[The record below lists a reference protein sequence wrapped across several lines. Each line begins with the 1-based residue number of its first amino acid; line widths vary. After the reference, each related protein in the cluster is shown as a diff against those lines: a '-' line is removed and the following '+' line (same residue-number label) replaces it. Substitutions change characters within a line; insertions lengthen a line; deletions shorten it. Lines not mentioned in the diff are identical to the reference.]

1 METVVLVLCW
11 LGVLQSLLL
20 GLYFLSNA
28 RHNNSN
34 LFLGIALILIA
45 VRATKSTLFIF
56 EANVPEFIFN
66 VGFAAHA
73 AIGPALLLYIR
84 ALREDKVGTRTS
96 YLHFI
101 LSFLIIAFS
110 MLLTLENFWYKGGYG
125 VLLYY
130 TLFYI
135 GLYAYEF
142 YLGFPAVADK
152 KRRSFKGGG
161 SVSWITVFLG
171 TVSIFQLA
179 YFTNY
184 ILSITPYTAAPV
196 FYSVS
201 LYFITFAVLKN
212 KAEINKEPK
221 SKYQNLR
228 VSDEMLE
235 DFKQRIL
242 TVMET
247 QRPYLDSNF
256 SLQKLSALTTIPQH
270 QLSHTFSAA
279 FDHNFTNFINSY
291 RIEES
296 IKILRDPQKEYL
308 SIAGIAYEC
317 GFNSLSS
324 FNISFKKNIG
334 VTPSVFK
341 KEVSKNIQVKA

>member
-34 LFLGIALILIA
+34 LFLGIALILIG

-56 EANVPEFIFN
+56 TTDVSEFVFN
-66 VGFAAHA
+66 IGFAAHA
-73 AIGPALLLYIR
+73 AIGPALLLY
-84 ALREDKVGTRTS
+84 LRTLRKDKAQTRTS
-96 YLHFI
+96 FLHFI
-101 LSFLIIAFS
+101 PSVLIVAFS
-110 MLLTLENFWYKGGYG
+110 MVLTLDNFWYKGGYG

-135 GLYAYEF
+135 GLYAFEF
-142 YLGFPAVADK
+142 YQGFPAYALLRQSAS
-152 KRRSFKGGG
+152 RRQAGTENRNLRAGG

-171 TVSIFQLA
+171 TASIFQLA

-196 FYSVS
+196 FYSIA
-201 LYFITFAVLKN
+201 LYFITFSVLKN

-221 SKYQNLR
+221 NKYQNLR
-228 VSDEMLE
+228 VSDIMLE

-247 QRPYLDSNF
+247 QRPYLDSSF

-270 QLSHTFSAA
+270 QLSHTFSST
-279 FDHNFTNFINSY
+279 FSQNFTNFINSY

-296 IKILRDPQKEYL
+296 KKILCDPEKEYL

-324 FNISFKKNIG
+324 F
-334 VTPSVFK
+334 
-341 KEVSKNIQVKA
+341 

>member
-34 LFLGIALILIA
+34 LFLGIALILIG

-56 EANVPEFIFN
+56 TADVSEFVFN
-66 VGFAAHA
+66 IGFAAHA
-73 AIGPALLLYIR
+73 AIGPSLLLYIR
-84 ALREDKVGTRTS
+84 TLRKGKAHARNS
-96 YLHFI
+96 FLHFI
-101 LSFLIIAFS
+101 PFILIVAFS
-110 MLLTLENFWYKGGYG
+110 MVLTLDNFWYKGGYG
-125 VLLYY
+125 ALLYY

-135 GLYAYEF
+135 GLYCFEF
-142 YLGFPAVADK
+142 YQGFTANAAK
-152 KRRSFKGGG
+152 KHQDLRASG
-161 SVSWITVFLG
+161 SVRWITVFVG

-184 ILSITPYTAAPV
+184 VLSITPYTAAPV
-196 FYSVS
+196 FYSIA
-201 LYFITFAVLKN
+201 LYFITFSVLKN
-212 KAEINKEPK
+212 KAEINREPK
-221 SKYQNLR
+221 NKYQNLR
-228 VSDEMLE
+228 VSDVMLE

-247 QRPYLDSNF
+247 QRPYLDSTF
-256 SLQKLSALTTIPQH
+256 SLQKLSAMTTIPQH
-270 QLSHTFSAA
+270 QLSHTFSST
-279 FDHNFTNFINSY
+279 FNQNFTNFINSY

-296 IKILRDPQKEYL
+296 KKILCDPDKEYL

-324 FNISFKKNIG
+324 FNVSFKKNIG

-341 KEVSKNIQVKA
+341 KEVSKSIQIKA

>member
-28 RHNNSN
+28 RHNSSN
-34 LFLGIALILIA
+34 LFLGIALILIG

-56 EANVPEFIFN
+56 EADVPEFIFN
-66 VGFAAHA
+66 LGFAAHI

-84 ALREDKVGTRTS
+84 TLRKDKTHKRSS

-101 LSFLIIAFS
+101 PSVLIVAFS
-110 MLLTLENFWYKGGYG
+110 MLLTLDNFWYKGGYG
-125 VLLYY
+125 ALLYY

-135 GLYAYEF
+135 GLYSFEF
-142 YLGFPAVADK
+142 YQGF
-152 KRRSFKGGG
+152 KRRNLRTTG
-161 SVSWITVFLG
+161 SVSWITVFVG
-171 TVSIFQLA
+171 TVSLFQLA
-179 YFTNY
+179 YFSNY

-196 FYSVS
+196 LYSIA
-201 LYFITFAVLKN
+201 LYFITFTVLNN
-212 KAEINKEPK
+212 KAEINREPK
-221 SKYQNLR
+221 NKYQNLR

-242 TVMET
+242 TVMKTE
-247 QRPYLDSNF
+247 RPYLDSNF
-256 SLQKLSALTTIPQH
+256 SLQKLSALTAIRQH

-279 FDHNFTNFINSY
+279 FNQNFTNFINSY

-296 IKILRDPQKEYL
+296 KKILCDPEKEYL

-324 FNISFKKNIG
+324 FNVSFKKNIG

-341 KEVSKNIQVKA
+341 KDVSKSIQVKA

>member
-28 RHNNSN
+28 RRNKSN
-34 LFLGIALILIA
+34 LFLGLCLILIG
-45 VRATKSTLFIF
+45 VRAAKSTLFIF
-56 EANVPEFIFN
+56 GADIGEIVFN

-84 ALREDKVGTRTS
+84 TLRNDKSWTTS
-96 YLHFI
+96 SIFHFTPSAAI
-101 LSFLIIAFS
+101 VIFS
-110 MLLTLENFWYKGGYG
+110 LLLTLDNFWYKGGYG

-130 TLFYI
+130 TVFYI
-135 GLYAYEF
+135 GLYALEF
-142 YLGFPAVADK
+142 YYGFKNRVLK
-152 KRRSFKGGG
+152 ISR
-161 SVSWITVFLG
+161 SVSWIIVLLG
-171 TVSIFQLA
+171 TVSVFQLA
-179 YFTNY
+179 YFSNY

-196 FYSVS
+196 FYSVA

-212 KAEINKEPK
+212 KSEINTEPK
-221 SKYQNLR
+221 GKYQNLR
-228 VSDEMLE
+228 ISDELLE
-235 DFKQRIL
+235 DFKGRIL
-242 TVMET
+242 STMET
-247 QRPYLDSNF
+247 HRPYLDTNF
-256 SLQKLSALTTIPQH
+256 TLQKLSALTAIPQH

-279 FDHNFTNFINSY
+279 FSQNFTNFINTY

-296 IKILRDPQKEYL
+296 KRILIDPDKEYL

-324 FNISFKKNIG
+324 FNVSFKKNIG
-334 VTPSVFK
+334 VTPSVYK
-341 KEVSKNIQVKA
+341 KEVSKNVQIKA